1 MIPSINCVNII
12 KKFEGLKLKAYPD
25 PGSGGLPITIGYGST
40 MYDDGKRINL
50 GDVITEE
57 RATELLYWEVKQKS
71 SALKYLR
78 GLNQNQFDAI
88 VSFVYNVGIG
98 AFESSTL
105 KRLIVNNPSNPLIR
119 YQFERWNKSRGR
131 ILNGL
136 TKRRKEEADLY
147 FS

>member
-119 YQFERWNKSRGR
+119 DQFERWNKSRGR

>member
-1 MIPSINCVNII
+1 MTPSINCINII
-12 KKFEGLKLKAYPD
+12 KKFEGLKLKAYTD

-40 MYDDGKRINL
+40 MYDDGTRINL
-50 GDVITEE
+50 DDVITEG

-71 SALKYLR
+71 SALKYLK
-78 GLNQNQFDAI
+78 GINQNQFDAI

-105 KRLIVNNPSNPLIR
+105 KRLIVKNPSDPLIR
-119 YQFERWNKSRGR
+119 AQFERWNKSRGR